1 MFYPTHILTSSSI
14 WQVILTFYH
23 SIWHSVWYIFSDIPS
38 GILSGIRFGILF
50 DIHTRTYIYIFRHS
64 IWHSIWR
71 LVWHSIWQS
80 LWQSLWHLSLA
91 VEVRQCPLR
100 SGARGWGPAVP
111 TEIWSSQLTS
121 SGAHWDRSGTR
132 TCGPAVPAELEL
144 AAGFAVEQCPLISG
158 ARGEVRQCTGSA
170 HWSLEPAVEGRR
182 GEEGGGEERN
192 RHARWTTVHKEAR
205 RSPS

>member
-1 MFYPTHILTSSSI
+1 MFYPTHTLTSSSI
-14 WQVILTFYH
+14 WDVILTFYLAFCLVYIFWHSIWH
-23 SIWHSVWYIFSDIPS
+23 SIWHSVRHFIWYTHIYI
-38 GILSGIRFGILF
+38 
-50 DIHTRTYIYIFRHS
+50 YIYIFRHS

-71 LVWHSIWQS
+71 LVWHSSIWQS
-80 LWQSLWHLSLA
+80 LWQPLWHLALA

-144 AAGFAVEQCPLISG
+144 AAGVAVEQCPLISG

-192 RHARWTTVHKEAR
+192 RHARRTTVHKEAS
-205 RSPS
+205 SPS